1 MAGDGRKLLQHEL
14 GSSAPAGLEELDD
27 SDLADLAAAVRG
39 AKRQQAAALA
49 QAADRALGHIPR
61 LLRGPVRAVFR

>member
-1 MAGDGRKLLQHEL
+1 MAGDGRNLLQLEL
-14 GSSAPAGLEELDD
+14 GSTAPAGLDELGD
-27 SDLADLAAAVRG
+27 SELADLAAAVRD
-39 AKRQQAAALA
+39 AKRQQAAALV